1 MRHKGTAVI
10 ALAIAVM
17 WGGSSLVE
25 AEPPKSPDLAGEWTC
40 EGWNMGSDFKKKA
53 DYELKVDVESKGKDT
68 YIIKWKL
75 SSGKENVGVGIYD
88 PRTKVFA
95 AGYNVGK
102 SPGVAIYEISGKKA
116 KSMTCVGTFHGRI
129 GNVAQER
136 WTR

>member
-1 MRHKGTAVI
+1 MRRKGIAVI
-10 ALAIAVM
+10 ALLAALV
-17 WGGSSLVE
+17 WGGSSHVE
-25 AEPPKSPDLAGEWTC
+25 AEPPKKPDLSGEWTC
-40 EGWNMGSDFKKKA
+40 EGWNMGSNFKKKA
-53 DYELKVDVESKGKDT
+53 DYSLKVVVEAKGKDT

-75 SSGKENVGVGIYD
+75 NSGRDNVGVGIYD

-102 SPGVAIYEISGKKA
+102 SSPGVAIYEIDKKA
-116 KSMTCVGTFHGRI
+116 KSMTCVGTFQGRI